1 MENYILLLYVAEVLF
16 IIISYYSTNKNI
28 LSPSFIS
35 FCMFFVATSCV
46 IVNIDYWDV
55 SYSFETFFLVLCGFL
70 TMLLPELLVLHF
82 EKFRHKTYKTKK
94 YIINTKNSPIKID
107 KILLLGMICL
117 SITSVI
123 IMFYDV
129 FFINSNYSS
138 DGLNAIGIIKNSEE
152 GFSVLSRLANRIT
165 WILLIVFLYIIIYNI
180 SVGHKITNGNYKEFI
195 PIIMAF
201 AAILISGNRMALVKV
216 FGIIY
221 VFYITFNI
229 NYANRK
235 DKISLYKVFKKFCL
249 LGTFV
254 ILFFYLLRGI
264 TKVNSTAAERDFVDY
279 ITYYIGSPVYLLD
292 KFLLTFNELYY
303 SDLPFGS
310 MTFSSLYN
318 MIGYEIDYHNL
329 FIYVGGQSGFAGN
342 EFSWFQRPFVDF
354 GLFGMFLFTFVTYF
368 AFSFLLYR
376 YILYKPSIIAT
387 IIYGYYFYIFLMS
400 FYYCQMTFALSFNNI
415 LYISISYLL
424 LRIIKKTRIRSCC
437 YE

>member
-1 MENYILLLYVAEVLF
+1 MENYIYLLYATEMLF
-16 IIISYYSTNKNI
+16 IIISYYLTNRNI

-35 FCMFFVATSCV
+35 FCMFFLATSCV
-46 IVNIDYWDV
+46 MVNLDFWDV
-55 SYSFETFFLVLCGFL
+55 SYSFETFLLVLCGFL
-70 TMLLPELLVLHF
+70 TMLLPELLVIYF
-82 EKFRHKTYKTKK
+82 EKLRHKTYKTKK
-94 YIINTKNSPIKID
+94 YIINTENSPITID

-138 DGLNAIGIIKNSEE
+138 AGLNSIGIIKHSEE
-152 GFSVLSRLANRIT
+152 GLSILSRLANRIA
-165 WILLIVFLYIIIYNI
+165 WILLIVSLYVVVYNVSI
-180 SVGHKITNGNYKEFI
+180 GRKLTSYNYKEFI

-201 AAILISGNRMALVKV
+201 VAIFISGNRMALVKV
-216 FGIIY
+216 FGMIY

-229 NYANRK
+229 NYANK
-235 DKISLYKVFKKFCL
+235 KENISLYKVFKKFSL

-254 ILFFYLLRGI
+254 VLLFYLLRGI

-303 SDLPFGS
+303 SDRPFGS

-318 MIGYEIDYHNL
+318 MVGYEIDYYN
-329 FIYVGGQSGFAGN
+329 FYIYVGGQSGFAGN
-342 EFSWFQRPFVDF
+342 EFSWFQRPLVDF
-354 GLFGMFLFTFVTYF
+354 GVFGMFLFTFVIYF
-368 AFSFLLYR
+368 VFSLILYR
-376 YILYKPSIIAT
+376 YVLYKRSIMAT
-387 IIYGYYFYIFLMS
+387 IIYGYYFYIFLTS
-400 FYYCQMTFALSFNNI
+400 FYYCQTTFALSFNNI
-415 LYISISYLL
+415 LYISIAYIL
-424 LRIIKKTRIRSCC
+424 LRLIKITRVRSCY